1 MTPDGHSELGAIVLA
16 GGRSTR
22 MGTPKALLDWHGAPL
37 VRRVTG
43 LLARVASPVVV
54 VHAAGQELPSL
65 PGVELVVDEHP
76 GRGPL
81 EGIAAGMRALRG
93 RCDAAFVSSVDVPL
107 LHPRFVRSVAGALN
121 GHDVALPVADGHN
134 HPLSAAYRISLLEVV
149 ERLLAEDRL
158 RPAFLFDESSVR
170 RLENGEID
178 EPGSLRNLNT
188 PEDYAAAL
196 AEPEP
201 QIEVEAFGTLR
212 ERLGFSRTTVPAA
225 TVGHAVERLDGLA
238 ELLPHTLVALN
249 GERFHADPQTP
260 LVAGDRLSV
269 LTAEAGG

>member
-54 VHAAGQELPSL
+54 VHAAGQELPPL

-81 EGIAAGMRALRG
+81 EGIAAGMRVLQG
-93 RCDAAFVSSVDVPL
+93 RCDIAFVSSVDVPL

-134 HPLSAAYRISLLEVV
+134 HPLSAAYRVSLLEAV
-149 ERLLAEDRL
+149 ERLLREDRL

-170 RLENGEID
+170 RLADGELQ

-188 PEDYAAAL
+188 PEDYATAL

-212 ERLGFSRTTVPAA
+212 ERLGFARTTVRAA
-225 TVGHAVERLDGLA
+225 TVGHAVEQLDGLA
-238 ELLPHTLVALN
+238 ALLPHSLVALN